1 MLNIDWPV
9 FPMSWSDA
17 GSGVVAFVATVITLG
32 LVTDKNET
40 AWQVVVAAGIAG
52 LLSALIDLFFL

>member
-1 MLNIDWPV
+1 
-9 FPMSWSDA
+9 MSWSDA
-17 GSGVVAFVATVITLG
+17 GSGVVAFVATVIALG

-40 AWQVVVAAGIAG
+40 AWRVVVAAGIAG